1 MTTLQKVIKYL
12 AIAFAIFLI
21 VSIVSGFV
29 GVAGLIGGLFS
40 EKAVT
45 EELKTYP
52 LSSEIRRLNLEINAA
67 DLCVKK
73 GTSFTVESN
82 LKNLKIKEKDGL
94 LTISDNKKL
103 NGDYNG
109 AVLTIY
115 VPADMLFHKVD
126 LTMGAG
132 KLTIENLSAETLG
145 FELGAGDVTINTLTA
160 MKSADID
167 GGAGRITIKG
177 GTLNNL
183 DLDMGVG
190 QLNLTALLTG
200 ACEMD
205 LGIGQTNLTL
215 LGTQDDYRLDIEKG
229 IGTVTVD
236 GKKVSDFGSSGNGE
250 NRIEINGGI
259 GAICVDFKK
268 TGTK

>member
-1 MTTLQKVIKYL
+1 M
-12 AIAFAIFLI
+12 
-21 VSIVSGFV
+21 
-29 GVAGLIGGLFS
+29 
-40 EKAVT
+40 
-45 EELKTYP
+45 
-52 LSSEIRRLNLEINAA
+52 
-67 DLCVKK
+67 
-73 GTSFTVESN
+73 
-82 LKNLKIKEKDGL
+82 
-94 LTISDNKKL
+94 
-103 NGDYNG
+103 
-109 AVLTIY
+109 
-115 VPADMLFHKVD
+115 
-126 LTMGAG
+126 
-132 KLTIENLSAETLG
+132 
-145 FELGAGDVTINTLTA
+145 GAGDVTINTLTA